1 MKNLK
6 YIKPLILFNKSITTM
21 KIFLFLTALFS
32 SMHSF
37 TQNECFIR
45 TTETLVEQIS
55 ISFSEGNQV
64 SGYLWG
70 DITDEENGYYAQ
82 YTGEINGTIIGNKL
96 NITITTE
103 IEGYSEENTETW
115 VLKNEWTLIRNN
127 NYFKLIE
134 CRD

>member
-1 MKNLK
+1 MNKLNLIHDYYDYCDVLHQK
-6 YIKPLILFNKSITTM
+6 WFDK
-21 KIFLFLTALFS
+21 
-32 SMHSF
+32 
-37 TQNECFIR
+37 
-45 TTETLVEQIS
+45 TLQYEN
-55 ISFSEGNQV
+55 NQV
-64 SGYLWG
+64 SGSLWG

>member
-1 MKNLK
+1 ML
-6 YIKPLILFNKSITTM
+6 LNKSITTM

-37 TQNECFIR
+37 TQTDRAHSDCFIR

-64 SGYLWG
+64 SGSLWG
-70 DITDEENGYYAQ
+70 DITDEENGYYTQ
-82 YTGEINGTIIGNKL
+82 YAGEINGTVIGNEL

-115 VLKNEWTLIRNN
+115 VLKNDWTLIRNN